1 MLPAKRTGG
10 KWFNR
15 SFPTMRTWIFLNR
28 VFEHNKA
35 RLTVAGKCGQPKT
48 EGVQVMEGVGLV
60 EISLFDIIESKEAA
74 NTDKK
79 MHSHYEVK
87 THWIFFFFS

>member
-1 MLPAKRTGG
+1 M
-10 KWFNR
+10 
-15 SFPTMRTWIFLNR
+15 
-28 VFEHNKA
+28 V
-35 RLTVAGKCGQPKT
+35 
-48 EGVQVMEGVGLV
+48 EGVGLV

-87 THWIFFFFS
+87 THWIFFFFSWQLSPHLAASRSFSISKSSKHEPKT

>member
-1 MLPAKRTGG
+1 MPESAANLK
-10 KWFNR
+10 
-15 SFPTMRTWIFLNR
+15 S
-28 VFEHNKA
+28 
-35 RLTVAGKCGQPKT
+35 
-48 EGVQVMEGVGLV
+48 EGVQVVEGVGLV

-74 NTDKK
+74 DTEKK